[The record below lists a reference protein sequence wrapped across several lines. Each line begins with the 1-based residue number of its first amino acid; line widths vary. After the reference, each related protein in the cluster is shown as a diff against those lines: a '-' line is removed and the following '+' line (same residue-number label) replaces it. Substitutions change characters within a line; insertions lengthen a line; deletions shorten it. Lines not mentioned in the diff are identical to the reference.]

1 MFRYLQEIDQS
12 LLFES
17 AFFFE
22 LSVDPFVSILVA
34 FSPEL
39 EDPPRDSPAWDVA
52 FEEFDL
58 DA

>member
-17 AFFFE
+17 VFFFE
-22 LSVDPFVSILVA
+22 LSVELFVSILVG
-34 FSPEL
+34 FSPAL
-39 EDPPRDSPAWDVA
+39 EDPPRDSPEWDVA
-52 FEEFDL
+52 FEAVDL